1 VVFRRERSRLSLSPK
16 RLIATL
22 TAVDQPA
29 FKSPRGHMIPHSGPL
44 NSQGSRHGPRLCQPS
59 QGPVNR
65 YLLNI
70 ETRPHACADLSRYV
84 HLNPVRVGR
93 LGLGKSERQRMRVGA
108 SLAPEARVVEDR
120 ITRLRRYRW
129 SSYRAYV
136 GLGKRPA
143 WLDCEAILELGGGQ
157 KGERGRNYREYV
169 EAAVREGRE
178 KSPWE
183 QLKDQVVLGGEEFL
197 ENLRRHVVGNA
208 REQRGVRRLAVACPM
223 LSEVIAS
230 VEKVKGE
237 RWGEFRDRH
246 GDSGRDLVLYL
257 GRRRC
262 GLKLQELAGAAGMT
276 DYSTVSIAIRRFE
289 KRLRRSKVEQ
299 EQFKQVCQLS
309 NVEM

>member
-1 VVFRRERSRLSLSPK
+1 MVERQLQCM
-16 RLIATL
+16 
-22 TAVDQPA
+22 VQPA
-29 FKSPRGHMIPHSGPL
+29 ARALRASVSGAV
-44 NSQGSRHGPRLCQPS
+44 QVGGGQP
-59 QGPVNR
+59 G
-65 YLLNI
+65 
-70 ETRPHACADLSRYV
+70 
-84 HLNPVRVGR
+84 RVGA
-93 LGLGKSERQRMRVGA
+93 GLEPVCAFEPGPGWAVGVGQKRAAEDARGA

-169 EAAVREGRE
+169 EAAVREGWE

-197 ENLRRHVVGNA
+197 ENLRRHVVDNA
-208 REQRGVRRLAVACPM
+208 REQRGVRRLAVACPT